1 MNALLLAAS
10 AGLSLGIVLGY
21 RAAKAVFLKV
31 TGPYAR
37 SWLPIGFA
45 VAGAVIFFIPA
56 SVFAVFIARNLLI
69 RSGGGLEH
77 PSVGALFA
85 IAAGIALIVASGL
98 VVAAFAGAVSARFI
112 ENVRSRSR

>member
-21 RAAKAVFLKV
+21 RFAKSVFLRV

-37 SWLPIGFA
+37 SWLPVGFA
-45 VAGAVIFFIPA
+45 VAGGVVFLVPA
-56 SVFAVFIARNLLI
+56 AVFAVFIARNMMV
-69 RSGGGLEH
+69 RSGGGLEQ

-85 IAAGIALIVASGL
+85 IAAGIALVVASGL

-112 ENVRSRSR
+112 HNVRSRSR

>member
-1 MNALLLAAS
+1 MTALLLAAS

-21 RAAKAVFLKV
+21 RLAKSVFLRV

-37 SWLPIGFA
+37 NWLPIGFA
-45 VAGAVIFFIPA
+45 VAGGVIFLVPA
-56 SVFAVFIARNLLI
+56 SVFAVFIARNMVV
-69 RSGGGLEH
+69 RSGGGLED

-98 VVAAFAGAVSARFI
+98 VVAAFAGAASARFI
-112 ENVRSRSR
+112 HNVRARDR